1 MGTYNNYLDGEVDGL
16 SHWDEAQTDRHGE
29 MIRMAKPVI
38 PYMVPTIS
46 FGAIWRIEYAS
57 RLMRA

>member
-29 MIRMAKPVI
+29 MILHGKTG
-38 PYMVPTIS
+38 YS
-46 FGAIWRIEYAS
+46 LHGADDFLWALSGGSNTR
-57 RLMRA
+57 RG